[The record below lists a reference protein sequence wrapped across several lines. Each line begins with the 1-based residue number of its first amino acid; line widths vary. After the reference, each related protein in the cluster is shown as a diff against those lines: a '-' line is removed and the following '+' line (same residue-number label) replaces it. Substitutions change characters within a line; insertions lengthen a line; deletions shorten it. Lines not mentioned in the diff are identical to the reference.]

1 MNKKDFP
8 WLYDAEYMSY
18 VGGLLETP
26 EVQKLNEFTHHYIS
40 TRLLHSLNVSYTA
53 YKISKK
59 FGWNKKATAR
69 AGLLHDLFYYDW
81 RETKFVEGSHA
92 YVHPRIAYQNA
103 QKLTTISKLEKD
115 IIIKHMWGATIA
127 PPRYKES
134 FVVTFVDDYVAIKEW
149 TQLMKMKWKHHKL
162 FKKEKLSQ

>member
-1 MNKKDFP
+1 
-8 WLYDAEYMSY
+8 MSY

-40 TRLLHSLNVSYTA
+40 TRLLHSLNVSYTS

-103 QKLTTISKLEKD
+103 QKLTTISKIRK
-115 IIIKHMWGATIA
+115 
-127 PPRYKES
+127 RYHYQ
-134 FVVTFVDDYVAIKEW
+134 TYVGCNDC
-149 TQLMKMKWKHHKL
+149 TTTL
-162 FKKEKLSQ
+162 